1 MVPTTLFP
9 MVLILATLLCALTTG
24 PLFTFAVVTMPGI
37 KSLNDGEF
45 IRAFKVMD
53 GVIQNNHPLFVL
65 VWLGSVVALLL
76 TAVLGLGQLDM
87 VGKAILLTAMALY
100 LLGVQLPT
108 GVINVPLNNQ
118 LQTLDV
124 DKMNRD
130 AQATARRNFEPRWNR
145 WNRMRTAVATLV
157 TTLLILLLFLL

>member
-1 MVPTTLFP
+1 MLTTLFP
-9 MVLILATLLCALTTG
+9 ILLILATLLCALTTG
-24 PLFTFAVVTMPGI
+24 LLFTFAVVTMPGI
-37 KSLNDGEF
+37 RSLNDGEF
-45 IRAFKVMD
+45 IRAFQVMD
-53 GVIQNNHPLFVL
+53 GVIQNNHPLFIL
-65 VWLGSVVALLL
+65 VWLGSVLALLL
-76 TAVLGLGQLDM
+76 TAVLGFGQMDT
-87 VGKAILLTAMALY
+87 VSKAILLAATTLY

-124 DKMNRD
+124 GKMTQG

>member
-1 MVPTTLFP
+1 MLTTTLFP
-9 MVLILATLLCALTTG
+9 MLLILATLLCALTTG
-24 PLFTFAVVTMPGI
+24 LLFTFAVVTMPGI
-37 KSLNDGEF
+37 NSLNDGEF
-45 IRAFKVMD
+45 IRAFQVMD

-76 TAVLGLGQLDM
+76 TAVLGLTQLDT
-87 VGKAILLTAMALY
+87 VGKAILLTATALY

-108 GVINVPLNNQ
+108 GVINVPLNNH

-124 DKMNRD
+124 GKMNRD
-130 AQATARRNFEPRWNR
+130 DQATARLNFEPRWNR

-157 TTLLILLLFLL
+157 TMLLILLLFLL

>member
-1 MVPTTLFP
+1 MLTTTIFP
-9 MVLILATLLCALTTG
+9 ILLILATLLCALTTG
-24 PLFTFAVVTMPGI
+24 LLFTFAVVTMPGI

-45 IRAFKVMD
+45 IRAFQVMD

-65 VWLGSVVALLL
+65 VWAGSVLALVV
-76 TAVLGLGQLDM
+76 TAVLGLPQLDT
-87 VGKAILLTAMALY
+87 VGKAILLTATALY
-100 LLGVQLPT
+100 LFGVQLPT

-124 DKMNRD
+124 GQMNRD
-130 AQATARRNFEPRWNR
+130 DQATARRNFEPRWNR

>member
-1 MVPTTLFP
+1 MLTTTLFP
-9 MVLILATLLCALTTG
+9 MLLILATLLCALTTG
-24 PLFTFAVVTMPGI
+24 LLFTFAVVTMPGI

-45 IRAFKVMD
+45 IRAFQVMD

-65 VWLGSVVALLL
+65 VWAGSVLALLL
-76 TAVLGLGQLDM
+76 TAVLGLTQLDT
-87 VGKAILLTAMALY
+87 VGKAILLTATALY

-108 GVINVPLNNQ
+108 GVINIPLNNQ

-124 DKMNRD
+124 GKMNRD
-130 AQATARRNFEPRWNR
+130 DQAAARLTFEPRWNR

>member
-1 MVPTTLFP
+1 MLTTTLFP
-9 MVLILATLLCALTTG
+9 IMLILATLLCALTTG
-24 PLFTFAVVTMPGI
+24 LLFTFAVVTMPGI

-45 IRAFKVMD
+45 IRAFQVMD
-53 GVIQNNHPLFVL
+53 GVIQNNHPLFIL

-76 TAVLGLGQLDM
+76 TAVFGFGQLDM
-87 VGKAILLTAMALY
+87 VGNAILLTATALY

-124 DKMNRD
+124 GKMTKA
-130 AQATARRNFEPRWNR
+130 AQAMARLTFEPRWNR

-157 TTLLILLLFLL
+157 TTLLILLLFLQ

>member
-1 MVPTTLFP
+1 MLTTTFFP
-9 MVLILATLLCALTTG
+9 ILLILATLFCALTTG
-24 PLFTFAVVTMPGI
+24 LLFTFAVVIMPGI

-45 IRAFKVMD
+45 IRAFQVMD
-53 GVIQNNHPLFVL
+53 GVIQNNHPLFIL
-65 VWLGSVVALLL
+65 VWLGSVLALLL
-76 TAVLGLGQLDM
+76 TAVLGFGQLDM
-87 VGKAILLTAMALY
+87 TGKAILLMAAALY
-100 LLGVQLPT
+100 LFGVQLPT

-124 DKMNRD
+124 DKLTPA

>member
-1 MVPTTLFP
+1 MLTTTFFP
-9 MVLILATLLCALTTG
+9 LLLILATLLCALTTG
-24 PLFTFAVVTMPGI
+24 LLFTFAVVTMPGI

-45 IRAFKVMD
+45 IRAFQVMD
-53 GVIQNNHPLFVL
+53 GVIQNNHPLFIL
-65 VWLGSVVALLL
+65 VWLGSVLALLL
-76 TAVLGLGQLDM
+76 TAVLSLTQLDM
-87 VGKAILLTAMALY
+87 VGKAILLTATALY

-124 DKMNRD
+124 GKMNRD
-130 AQATARRNFEPRWNR
+130 DQAAARLNFEPRWNW

-157 TTLLILLLFLL
+157 TTLLMLLLFLL